1 MTIKTYVLDTN
12 ILLDDPSA
20 VASFDD
26 NEVIIPL
33 IVLEEIDRFKDK
45 PGELGANAREFS
57 RYLGK
62 FIADESVDLRQG
74 TSTPTGG
81 FLKVVT
87 MSDLKSYGADLSDL
101 PELNDYHGGDN
112 KILQVM
118 LGLANKAKKESL
130 PTPILVTRDLQLR
143 VKCRVLGILSEDRKK
158 SGLPSSVGKLY
169 TGVRNLEVSWGVTQ
183 AINEDRETPISLSS
197 LMEPGEYETL
207 SPNEYI
213 TLKSPD
219 GTPLQNIYRHVE
231 GERFAKLTKT
241 PNVYKLRPRN
251 VEQKIALDMLMDPSI
266 KLVSLIGKSGS
277 GKTLAAL
284 AAGLE
289 QVLGQKKYKS
299 LVVCRPIEPVGRDVG
314 YLPGLLSEKMDPW
327 TAPIKDNLKYLL
339 SSADNGDVYSKKN
352 KMESEATLDQFIDR
366 GIIEI
371 QAITFIRGRSI
382 SNAYIILDEAQ
393 NTSAH
398 ELKTIITRV
407 GEGTKIVLVG
417 DVEQVD
423 NIRVDSMSNGLT
435 VAVEKFRDSDITS
448 HISLLKG
455 ERSEL
460 ASLAASIL

>member
-1 MTIKTYVLDTN
+1 MIKTYVLDTN
-12 ILLDDPSA
+12 VLLDDPSA
-20 VASFDD
+20 VTSFDD
-26 NEVIIPL
+26 NNVIIPL
-33 IVLEEIDRFKDK
+33 VVIEEMDRFKDK
-45 PGELGANAREFS
+45 PGDLGANAREFS

-62 FIADESVDLRQG
+62 FIADESVDLRNG
-74 TSTPTGG
+74 TTTSTGG
-81 FLKVVT
+81 TLQVVT
-87 MSDLKSYGADLSDL
+87 MSDLKSYGADLTEL

-118 LGLANKAKKESL
+118 LGLANKAKQENQAM
-130 PTPILVTRDLQLR
+130 PVLVTRDLQLR
-143 VKCRVLGILSEDRKK
+143 VKCRVLGLLSEDRKK

-169 TGVRNLEVSWGVTQ
+169 TGVRDITVPWNVTQ
-183 AINEDRETPISLSS
+183 AINEDKETPISLSS
-197 LMEPGEYETL
+197 LMDIDEYKSL

-213 TLKSPD
+213 TLRSPD

-231 GERFAKLTKT
+231 GERFAKLAKT

-299 LVVCRPIEPVGRDVG
+299 LVVCRPIEPVGRDIG

-339 SSADNGDVYSKKN
+339 SSTDSGDVYSKKN
-352 KMESEATLDQFIDR
+352 KMESEATLDQFIER

-435 VAVEKFRDSDITS
+435 VAVEKFRGSDLTA
-448 HISLLKG
+448 HISLVKG
-455 ERSEL
+455 ERSAL
-460 ASLAASIL
+460 ATLAADCLD